1 MMNTQ
6 ITKINLE
13 NFRNF
18 KAKSVTFSSNLVL
31 FAGKNGSGKTN
42 LLEALTLFG
51 KNPNL
56 RGSDMEEMLLI
67 NHNNKEKQPRFA
79 LSCEL
84 ENHDFIE
91 KLGLSFDKSNKKT
104 LIINGEIAK
113 NRKNDDSKDFLPNFI
128 WLTPQLELLL
138 ISGKS
143 ARRDFLD
150 RIVCDID
157 FTHGKRLKDYQKSLR
172 ERLLILQK
180 PMNKNQES
188 WLNVVE
194 NKISE
199 VGTAITLARHEAIDF
214 FNQAI
219 DSFESHF
226 PKSKLEIID
235 DTALVDTGY
244 NAIKIEELYQEKL
257 KNNRQKD
264 KESFKTHF
272 GIHRSDFSA
281 TFLDK
286 NSSANYA
293 STGEQKSIMLS
304 ITLARAKISN
314 KYKNQPT
321 ILILDEIVSHLDE
334 KKKLD
339 LLDEMKNTGLQC
351 FFSATTKDLIPD
363 EFLKKGLLE
372 IYEVAE

>member
-1 MMNTQ
+1 MIQ
-6 ITKINLE
+6 ITKLNLE

-18 KAKSVTFSSNLVL
+18 KAKSLKFDSKLVF
-31 FAGKNGSGKTN
+31 FAGKNGIGKTN

-51 KNPNL
+51 KNPDL
-56 RGSDMEEMLLI
+56 RGSNMEEMLLI
-67 NHNNKEKQPRFA
+67 NHETKEKQDRFS

-84 ENHDFIE
+84 KNHDFIE
-91 KLGLSFDKSNKKT
+91 KIGISYDKNNKKT

-113 NRKNDDSKDFLPNFI
+113 SKKNDDSKDYLPNFI

-143 ARRDFLD
+143 ARREFLD

-157 FTHGKRLKDYQKSLR
+157 YSHNKRLKDYQKSLR

-180 PMNKNQES
+180 PVNKNQES
-188 WLNVVE
+188 WLKAVE

-199 VGTAITLARHEAIDF
+199 MGTAITLARHEAIDF
-214 FNQAI
+214 FNNAI
-219 DSFESHF
+219 DSFESNF

-244 NAIKIEELYQEKL
+244 NAIKIEQLYQEKL
-257 KNNRQKD
+257 KANRQND
-264 KESFKTHF
+264 KENFKTHF

-304 ITLARAKISN
+304 ITLARAKISS

-334 KKKLD
+334 KKKLN
-339 LLDEMKNTGLQC
+339 LLDEIDKTKLQC
-351 FFSATTKDLIPD
+351 FFSATSKDLIPN
-363 EFLKKGLLE
+363 EFLKKDLIE
-372 IYEVAE
+372 ICQV

>member
-1 MMNTQ
+1 MTTQ
-6 ITKINLE
+6 ITKLNLE

-18 KAKSVTFSSNLVL
+18 KAKSITFSSNLVL

-67 NHNNKEKQPRFA
+67 NHENKEKQSRFA
-79 LSCEL
+79 LSCEIK
-84 ENHDFIE
+84 NHDFIE
-91 KLGLSFDKSNKKT
+91 KIGISFDKNNKKT
-104 LIINGEIAK
+104 LIINGEVAK
-113 NRKNDDSKDFLPNFI
+113 NKKNDDSKDYLPNFI

-138 ISGKS
+138 ISGKT

-157 FTHGKRLKDYQKSLR
+157 YSHNSRLKNYQKSLR

-180 PMNKNQES
+180 PANKNQEI
-188 WLNVVE
+188 WLKAVE

-199 VGTAITLARHEAIDF
+199 LGSAITLARHEAIDF

-257 KNNRQKD
+257 KNNRQND

-281 TFLDK
+281 TFLEK

-304 ITLARAKISN
+304 ITLARAKISS

-339 LLDEMKNTGLQC
+339 LLDEMQKTDLQC
-351 FFSATTKDLIPD
+351 FFSATSKNLIPN
-363 EFLKKGLLE
+363 EFLEKNSLQ
-372 IYEVAE
+372 ICDI

>member
-1 MMNTQ
+1 MHIL
-6 ITKINLE
+6 ITKLILE

-18 KAKSVTFSSNLVL
+18 KTKSLNFNSKLVF

-56 RGSDMEEMLLI
+56 RGSDLEEMLLI
-67 NHNNKEKQPRFA
+67 NHETKEKKLRFS
-79 LSCEL
+79 LSCEVKD
-84 ENHDFIE
+84 HDFIE
-91 KLGLSFDKSNKKT
+91 KIGISYDKNNKKT
-104 LIINGEIAK
+104 LIIDGEVIANKK
-113 NRKNDDSKDFLPNFI
+113 NNDSKDFLPNFI

-138 ISGKS
+138 ICGKS
-143 ARRDFLD
+143 GRRDFLD

-157 FTHGKRLKDYQKSLR
+157 FSHNKRLKDYQKSLR

-180 PMNKNQES
+180 PMNKSQES
-188 WLNVVE
+188 WLEIVE
-194 NKISE
+194 SKISE
-199 VGTAITLARHEAIDF
+199 LGSAITIARHEAIDF
-214 FNQAI
+214 FNKAI

-244 NAIKIEELYQEKL
+244 KAIKIEELYQEKL
-257 KNNRQKD
+257 RENRQLD
-264 KESFKTHF
+264 KESFKTYF

-281 TFLDK
+281 TFLEK
-286 NSSANYA
+286 NSAANYA

-304 ITLARAKISN
+304 ITLARAKISSQ
-314 KYKNQPT
+314 YKNQPT

-339 LLDEMKNTGLQC
+339 LLDELNNTGLQC
-351 FFSATTKDLIPD
+351 FFSATTKELIPQ
-363 EFLKKGLLE
+363 EFLKKDL
-372 IYEVAE
+372 IQICDV

>member
-1 MMNTQ
+1 MSNIQ
-6 ITKINLE
+6 INKLILE

-18 KAKSVTFSSNLVL
+18 KAKSVGFSSKLVL

-51 KNPNL
+51 NNANL

-67 NHNNKEKQPRFA
+67 NHETKEKQVRFS
-79 LSCEL
+79 LSCEVG
-84 ENHDFIE
+84 NHDFIE
-91 KLGLSFDKSNKKT
+91 KIGISYDKNNKKT

-113 NRKNDDSKDFLPNFI
+113 NRKNDDAKDFLPNFI

-157 FTHGKRLKDYQKSLR
+157 YSHNKRLKDYQKSLR

-180 PMNKNQES
+180 PMNKSQES
-188 WLNVVE
+188 WLNIVE

-199 VGTAITLARHEAIDF
+199 LGTAITLARHEAIDF
-214 FNQAI
+214 FNKAI

-244 NAIKIEELYQEKL
+244 KAIKIEELYQEKL
-257 KNNRQKD
+257 KANRQND

-281 TFLDK
+281 TFLQK
-286 NSSANYA
+286 NSAANYA

-304 ITLARAKISN
+304 ITLARAKISSQ
-314 KYKNQPT
+314 YKNQPT

-339 LLDEMKNTGLQC
+339 LLDEMSKTDLQC
-351 FFSATTKDLIPD
+351 FFSATTKELIPE
-363 EFLKKGLLE
+363 EFLKKNLIE
-372 IYEVAE
+372 ICDI